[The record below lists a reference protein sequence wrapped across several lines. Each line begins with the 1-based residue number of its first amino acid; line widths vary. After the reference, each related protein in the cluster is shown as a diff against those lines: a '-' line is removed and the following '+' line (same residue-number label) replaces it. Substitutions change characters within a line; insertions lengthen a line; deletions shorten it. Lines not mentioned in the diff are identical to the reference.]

1 MSTGPTNRWGVSRLV
16 LGGYVVIATLVFGI
30 GAWAAVA
37 RISGAVIVPGVL
49 EVEGNRQ
56 VVQHPNGGVISAIKV
71 KDGDIVKAGDVLI
84 ELEGDDIISNL
95 GIVEGQWFEIL
106 AREGR
111 LDAERDGLKDITFSD
126 ELTSRADDP
135 AIAKLMTAQ
144 RQQFAARAKL
154 NAEESSQLAERESQ
168 IQQQI
173 VGMQSVQVAT
183 REQMALLS
191 KEIDAQQQ
199 LLDQGLTQISRL
211 LALQR
216 NYAELKGNDGQ
227 IDAGM
232 AENRGKIAEIEINRV
247 QIDSKTRE
255 DAITE
260 LRDLEFREIELREK
274 RMNLKDQVEKLLLRA
289 PVGGVVYGNTADTL
303 RGVIR
308 PAEPIMYIVP
318 ADAPLIVR
326 GHVQPTSI
334 DQVQIGQQ
342 AVLRFSAFD
351 ARTTP
356 EISGHVQAL
365 SADAIEDK
373 ARGTRY
379 YNVDIQIDAGG
390 REKLVGRK
398 LLPGMPV
405 EAFIGTDERSPLSY
419 FVKPFTDYFSR
430 AFQEG

>member
-1 MSTGPTNRWGVSRLV
+1 MA
-16 LGGYVVIATLVFGI
+16 ATLSRRGPAPRARRSLLGLLAFVAL
-30 GAWAAVA
+30 GAAGCPNPASKFDEYLDRVPKRDMTIVDMALPPSKIFDVTGASLLSLSTVIEPTKPILFYTEAKLAPQQDGTGLLDLKLQPLHYMTHVVVGTPIEVKAV
-37 RISGAVIVPGVL
+37 
-49 EVEGNRQ
+49 
-56 VVQHPNGGVISAIKV
+56 KV
-71 KDGDIVKAGDVLI
+71 KDTGSFEAVLGSQTVVGDANPITGR
-84 ELEGDDIISNL
+84 DIS
-95 GIVEGQWFEIL
+95 
-106 AREGR
+106 
-111 LDAERDGLKDITFSD
+111 
-126 ELTSRADDP
+126 
-135 AIAKLMTAQ
+135 
-144 RQQFAARAKL
+144 
-154 NAEESSQLAERESQ
+154 
-168 IQQQI
+168 
-173 VGMQSVQVAT
+173 AT
-183 REQMALLS
+183 L
-191 KEIDAQQQ
+191 
-199 LLDQGLTQISRL
+199 
-211 LALQR
+211 
-216 NYAELKGNDGQ
+216 
-227 IDAGM
+227 
-232 AENRGKIAEIEINRV
+232 
-247 QIDSKTRE
+247 
-255 DAITE
+255 
-260 LRDLEFREIELREK
+260 
-274 RMNLKDQVEKLLLRA
+274 
-289 PVGGVVYGNTADTL
+289 TL